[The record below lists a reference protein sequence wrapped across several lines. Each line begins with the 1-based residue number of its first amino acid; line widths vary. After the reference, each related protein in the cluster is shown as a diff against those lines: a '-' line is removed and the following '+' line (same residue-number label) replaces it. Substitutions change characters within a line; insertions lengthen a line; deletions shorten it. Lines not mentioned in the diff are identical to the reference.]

1 MKLPIPSSKLQRNPK
16 LQIKSCS
23 RRTSG
28 RNAEPRQTY
37 REFKLAYYN
46 EIGKRTLQSFNSFK
60 KARKAADN
68 VNVSL
73 MKGEVKSLVLSN
85 DDKVVYLRALKALK
99 STGTALDV
107 AAYLFAEL
115 VKVLGGASPLEAAR
129 YYIHRHPTK
138 LPRKTVREVVEEF
151 IGSRRQAKRSEEY
164 VEDLEY
170 RLGRFAKAFQ
180 TCIAEVSQSD
190 VVRFLSSLG
199 RSAVGAGVHRT
210 EAMEDQDRSTP
221 IGSDPPESG
230 TVAGPV
236 CAKEWSGLGVR

>member
-1 MKLPIPSSKLQRNPK
+1 M
-16 LQIKSCS
+16 
-23 RRTSG
+23 
-28 RNAEPRQTY
+28 Y

-99 STGTALDV
+99 PTGTALDL
-107 AAYLFAEL
+107 AAHQFAAL

-129 YYIHRHPTK
+129 YYIRRHPTK
-138 LPRKTVREVVEEF
+138 LPRKTVQEVVEEF

-180 TCIAEVSQSD
+180 TCIADVSQSD
-190 VVRFLSSLG
+190 VVRFLSGLG
-199 RSAVGAGVHRT
+199 LSARSQYNFRKVPRT
-210 EAMEDQDRSTP
+210 FFEFAKMRGYLCLTAEQGSGW
-221 IGSDPPESG
+221 IGLKCS
-230 TVAGPV
+230 
-236 CAKEWSGLGVR
+236 WSGPTNRSGRRSGRFKSPNTNATQRASISFSSPRLRRA